1 MTETSTGKSAGT
13 NVPVAD
19 EMVETAAAAIW
30 NRSAREIDGCPPW
43 GGRMPPNM
51 RHSIRSDARAAL
63 EAAAPAIAAAALRHA
78 IDAAD
83 EAFAQEDIAMTQ
95 WGNGYIDGQGAA
107 LDSIRSYADEMEAD
121 HG

>member
-63 EAAAPAIAAAALRHA
+63 EAAAPAIAANALR
-78 IDAAD
+78 DAANELD
-83 EAFAQEDIAMTQ
+83 
-95 WGNGYIDGQGAA
+95 GNGGEISMPIGLIAVA
-107 LDSIRSYADEMEAD
+107 LRARADRIEGESI
-121 HG
+121 